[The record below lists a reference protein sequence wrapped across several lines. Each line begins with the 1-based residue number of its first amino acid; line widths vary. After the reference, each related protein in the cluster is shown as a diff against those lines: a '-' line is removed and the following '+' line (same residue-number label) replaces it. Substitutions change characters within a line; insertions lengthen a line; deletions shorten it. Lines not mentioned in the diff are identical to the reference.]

1 MKNKLNNSDIKKY
14 PVFYQGEEYEI
25 RIEKYY
31 TSMWVFD
38 EYITIYKVTK
48 HKNWFG
54 KEKTSY
60 DLVYSSIN
68 LADFNWFYGINLDPY
83 SETYYVDSFKKAFDL
98 YLECKNAKIKKD
110 EGKAKQLAALE
121 NWDGVI
127 S

>member
-25 RIEKYY
+25 RIEKSYI
-31 TSMWVFD
+31 SMYVFD
-38 EYITIYKVTK
+38 KYITIYKVTK

-68 LADFNWFYGINLDPY
+68 LADFNWFYGINLDPD
-83 SETYYVDSFKKAFDL
+83 SETYYVDLFKKAFDL
-98 YLECKNAKIKKD
+98 YLEYKNAKIKKD
-110 EGKAKQLAALE
+110 EVKAKQLAALE